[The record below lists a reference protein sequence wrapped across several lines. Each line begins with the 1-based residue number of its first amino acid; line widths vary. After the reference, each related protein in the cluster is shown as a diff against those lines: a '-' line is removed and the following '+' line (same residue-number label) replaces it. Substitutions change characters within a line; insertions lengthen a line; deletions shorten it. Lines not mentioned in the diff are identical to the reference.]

1 MFFQIIRLE
10 SERTQWE
17 QRYLEETAMRQ
28 VAIDA
33 ASIPKDAKIA
43 ALEKTSAES
52 EKLIADARNDKMRQ
66 FEEMQTSQVIKRFI
80 WEIFF
85 YRKTKFCDESQI
97 NFFIHLYN
105 SDFFKEMK
113 SFKRL
118 TFLLLMYNEL
128 KYGKSPFWQDNA
140 LAAKTK
146 INVFRKFFRVE
157 CPQRRSK

>member
-1 MFFQIIRLE
+1 ME

-66 FEEMQTSQVIKRFI
+66 FEDMQNAQVRKNTFFFLFFPSQKNRQITAHTHCYFTRLKSKRI
-80 WEIFF
+80 
-85 YRKTKFCDESQI
+85 
-97 NFFIHLYN
+97 
-105 SDFFKEMK
+105 
-113 SFKRL
+113 
-118 TFLLLMYNEL
+118 
-128 KYGKSPFWQDNA
+128 GPF
-140 LAAKTK
+140 
-146 INVFRKFFRVE
+146 
-157 CPQRRSK
+157 

>member
-1 MFFQIIRLE
+1 ME

-66 FEEMQTSQVIKRFI
+66 FEDMQNAQV
-80 WEIFF
+80 
-85 YRKTKFCDESQI
+85 RKYLFCFC
-97 NFFIHLYN
+97 FFIL
-105 SDFFKEMK
+105 KK
-113 SFKRL
+113 IVK
-118 TFLLLMYNEL
+118 LLL
-128 KYGKSPFWQDNA
+128 
-140 LAAKTK
+140 T
-146 INVFRKFFRVE
+146 VE
-157 CPQRRSK
+157 FVKD

>member
-1 MFFQIIRLE
+1 ME

-66 FEEMQTSQVIKRFI
+66 FEDMQNAQV
-80 WEIFF
+80 
-85 YRKTKFCDESQI
+85 RKPNLFL
-97 NFFIHLYN
+97 F
-105 SDFFKEMK
+105 
-113 SFKRL
+113 
-118 TFLLLMYNEL
+118 FLL
-128 KYGKSPFWQDNA
+128 K
-140 LAAKTK
+140 
-146 INVFRKFFRVE
+146 KFVKLLLTHTVIL
-157 CPQRRSK
+157 PD

>member
-1 MFFQIIRLE
+1 
-10 SERTQWE
+10 
-17 QRYLEETAMRQ
+17 MRQ

-105 SDFFKEMK
+105 SNFF
-113 SFKRL
+113 
-118 TFLLLMYNEL
+118 
-128 KYGKSPFWQDNA
+128 
-140 LAAKTK
+140 
-146 INVFRKFFRVE
+146 
-157 CPQRRSK
+157 

>member
-1 MFFQIIRLE
+1 ME

-66 FEEMQTSQVIKRFI
+66 FEDMQNAQV
-80 WEIFF
+80 
-85 YRKTKFCDESQI
+85 RKNTFV
-97 NFFIHLYN
+97 FVF
-105 SDFFKEMK
+105 
-113 SFKRL
+113 
-118 TFLLLMYNEL
+118 FLL
-128 KYGKSPFWQDNA
+128 K
-140 LAAKTK
+140 
-146 INVFRKFFRVE
+146 KFVKLLLTHTAIL
-157 CPQRRSK
+157 PD

>member
-1 MFFQIIRLE
+1 ME

-66 FEEMQTSQVIKRFI
+66 FEDMQNAQVRKYTFDFLFFPFQKIRQITAHTHCYFTRLKSK
-80 WEIFF
+80 EI
-85 YRKTKFCDESQI
+85 
-97 NFFIHLYN
+97 
-105 SDFFKEMK
+105 
-113 SFKRL
+113 
-118 TFLLLMYNEL
+118 
-128 KYGKSPFWQDNA
+128 GPF
-140 LAAKTK
+140 
-146 INVFRKFFRVE
+146 
-157 CPQRRSK
+157 

>member
-1 MFFQIIRLE
+1 ME

-66 FEEMQTSQVIKRFI
+66 FEDMQNAQVRKPKVSKLQETSLVYFSRI
-80 WEIFF
+80 
-85 YRKTKFCDESQI
+85 
-97 NFFIHLYN
+97 
-105 SDFFKEMK
+105 
-113 SFKRL
+113 
-118 TFLLLMYNEL
+118 
-128 KYGKSPFWQDNA
+128 
-140 LAAKTK
+140 
-146 INVFRKFFRVE
+146 
-157 CPQRRSK
+157 SKL

>member
-1 MFFQIIRLE
+1 ME

-66 FEEMQTSQVIKRFI
+66 FEDMQNAQVSRANLFFVFFPSQKIRQIKVH
-80 WEIFF
+80 IF
-85 YRKTKFCDESQI
+85 
-97 NFFIHLYN
+97 
-105 SDFFKEMK
+105 
-113 SFKRL
+113 
-118 TFLLLMYNEL
+118 
-128 KYGKSPFWQDNA
+128 
-140 LAAKTK
+140 
-146 INVFRKFFRVE
+146 
-157 CPQRRSK
+157 

>member
-1 MFFQIIRLE
+1 ME

-66 FEEMQTSQVIKRFI
+66 FEDMQNAQVRKNTFVLFSFSKNSSNYCSDKLLFYQI
-80 WEIFF
+80 EI
-85 YRKTKFCDESQI
+85 
-97 NFFIHLYN
+97 
-105 SDFFKEMK
+105 
-113 SFKRL
+113 
-118 TFLLLMYNEL
+118 
-128 KYGKSPFWQDNA
+128 
-140 LAAKTK
+140 
-146 INVFRKFFRVE
+146 
-157 CPQRRSK
+157 